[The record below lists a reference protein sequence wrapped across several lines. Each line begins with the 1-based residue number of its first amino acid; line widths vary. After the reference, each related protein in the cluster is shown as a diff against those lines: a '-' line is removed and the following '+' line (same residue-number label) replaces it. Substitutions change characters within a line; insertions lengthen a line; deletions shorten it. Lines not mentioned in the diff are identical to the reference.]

1 MKKVFVLFAVLL
13 CMCMCACTEQK
24 PENIGTTTVYVRDD
38 GSITATFVEDFSQ
51 PQYDMTE
58 LQTMTETEITEYN
71 SLNGE
76 GTVTM
81 TFFEVEGNIAKMQ
94 LDFVN
99 DTAYSDFIGEDLFVG
114 TIAEALDAGYVL
126 DVSLTNPNNSE
137 EFIGEHELLT
147 MQESNIVIVENA
159 VRVRTESKMT
169 YMSSDAVY
177 IDEHEIDGY
186 DNEDVTVIVY

>member
-1 MKKVFVLFAVLL
+1 MKKVFVLLAVLL
-13 CMCMCACTEQK
+13 CLCMCACTEQK

-38 GSITATFVEDFSQ
+38 GSISATFVEDFSQ
-51 PQYDMTE
+51 PQYDMAE

-71 SLNGE
+71 GQNGE
-76 GTVTM
+76 GSVTM

-99 DTAYSDFIGEDLFVG
+99 YSAYSDFIGEDLFVG

-137 EFIGEHELLT
+137 EIIGEHELLT
-147 MQESNIVIVENA
+147 MQEANIVIVENA
-159 VRVRTESKMT
+159 IRVRTENKML
-169 YMSSDAVY
+169 YMSADAVY
-177 IDEHEIDGY
+177 IDEHEVDGY
-186 DNEDVTVIVY
+186 DNQDVTVIVY